1 MRDKM
6 IQYRNGNADIT
17 LYDDGTR
24 IIETEDSILRLDT
37 PLNIDIRVSKRC
49 PYGYD
54 SSRGVSVCGFCHE
67 SATVDG
73 KVCDYDK
80 LLNVIRES
88 DLPKGTELA
97 IGANLISDDFIE
109 FVKELNILGFIVNI
123 TVNERYLTDR
133 GDRQLKKVMQY
144 IKGLG
149 ISFRTLC
156 GSMNLPEWISEYS
169 NTVLHVICG
178 IDNLKDVCKLH
189 KKYHKILVLGE
200 KDFGFNTNKVDL
212 TSNSH
217 IEWDTHIMKLT
228 KLFDIVSFDNLAL
241 EQLHIKDKI
250 SKDEYETFHQGEHS
264 MYINAVDEYY
274 APSSRTLD
282 NIKKF
287 DDITLRD
294 YFKMKEILVC
304 D

>member
-1 MRDKM
+1 M

-17 LYDDGTR
+17 LYEDGTR
-24 IIETEDSILRLDT
+24 FIETEDSILRLDT

-212 TSNSH
+212 NSKSH
-217 IEWDTHIMKLT
+217 IEWDTYIMKLT
-228 KLFDIVSFDNLAL
+228 KLFNIVSFDNLAL
-241 EQLHIKDKI
+241 EQLHIRDKI
-250 SKDEYETFHQGEHS
+250 SKDEYETFYQGEHS
-264 MYINAVDEYY
+264 MYINAVDEYF

-287 DDITLRD
+287 DEISLRD
-294 YFKMKEILVC
+294 YFKLK

>member
-1 MRDKM
+1 M

-24 IIETEDSILRLDT
+24 IIETDDSILKLDT

-212 TSNSH
+212 NSKSH
-217 IEWDTHIMKLT
+217 IEWDTYIMKLT
-228 KLFDIVSFDNLAL
+228 KLFNIVSFDNLAL
-241 EQLHIKDKI
+241 EQLHIRDKI
-250 SKDEYETFHQGEHS
+250 SKDEYETFYQGEHS
-264 MYINAVDEYY
+264 MYINAVDEYF

-287 DDITLRD
+287 DEISLRD
-294 YFKMKEILVC
+294 YFKLKENVIC

>member
-1 MRDKM
+1 M

-17 LYDDGTR
+17 LYEDGTR
-24 IIETEDSILRLDT
+24 FIETEDSILRLDT

-54 SSRGVSVCGFCHE
+54 SSRGVSICGFCHE

-80 LLNVIRES
+80 LLSVIRES

-97 IGANLISDDFIE
+97 IGANQISDDFIE
-109 FVKELNILGFIVNI
+109 FVKELDILGFIVNI

-149 ISFRTLC
+149 ISFRTLEGC
-156 GSMNLPEWISEYS
+156 MNLPKWVSGYS
-169 NTVLHVICG
+169 NTVVHVICG

-189 KKYHKILVLGE
+189 RKYPKILVLGE

-212 TSNSH
+212 NSKSH
-217 IEWDTHIMKLT
+217 VEWDTYIMKLI
-228 KLFDIVSFDNLAL
+228 KLFNIVSFDNLAL
-241 EQLHIKDKI
+241 EQLHIRDKI
-250 SKDEYETFHQGEHS
+250 SKDEYETFYQGEHS
-264 MYINAVDEYY
+264 MYINAVDEYF

-294 YFKMKEILVC
+294 YFKMKENVIC

>member
-1 MRDKM
+1 M

>member
-1 MRDKM
+1 M

-17 LYDDGTR
+17 LYEDGTR
-24 IIETEDSILRLDT
+24 FIETEDSILRLDT

-212 TSNSH
+212 NSKSH
-217 IEWDTHIMKLT
+217 IEWDTYIMKLT
-228 KLFDIVSFDNLAL
+228 KLFNIVSFDNLAL
-241 EQLHIKDKI
+241 EQLHIRDKI
-250 SKDEYETFHQGEHS
+250 SKDEYETFYQGEHS
-264 MYINAVDEYY
+264 MYINAVDEYF

-287 DDITLRD
+287 DEISLRD
-294 YFKMKEILVC
+294 YFKLKENVIC

>member
-1 MRDKM
+1 M

-24 IIETEDSILRLDT
+24 IIETDDSILKLDT

-133 GDRQLKKVMQY
+133 GDRQLKKVIQY

-212 TSNSH
+212 NSKSH
-217 IEWDTHIMKLT
+217 IEWDTYIMKLT
-228 KLFDIVSFDNLAL
+228 KLFNIVSFDNLAL
-241 EQLHIKDKI
+241 EQLHIRDKI
-250 SKDEYETFHQGEHS
+250 SKDEYETFYQGEHS
-264 MYINAVDEYY
+264 MYINAVDEYF

-287 DDITLRD
+287 DEISLRD
-294 YFKMKEILVC
+294 YFKLKENVIC

>member
-1 MRDKM
+1 M

-24 IIETEDSILRLDT
+24 IIETDDSILKLDT

-49 PYGYD
+49 PYGYNAD
-54 SSRGVSVCGFCHE
+54 NGVSICGFCHE

-73 KVCDYDK
+73 DVCDYDK
-80 LLNVIRES
+80 LLDVIKVA

-97 IGANLISDDFIE
+97 IGANQISDDFIE
-109 FVKELNILGFIVNI
+109 FVKDLYNLGFIVNV
-123 TVNERYLTDR
+123 TVNERYLTAG
-133 GDRQLKKVMQY
+133 GDKNFKTIMQY
-144 IKGLG
+144 IQGLG

-189 KKYHKILVLGE
+189 KKYRKVLVLGE

-250 SKDEYETFHQGEHS
+250 SKDEYETFYQGEHS
-264 MYINAVDEYY
+264 MYINAVDECY

>member
-1 MRDKM
+1 M
-6 IQYRNGNADIT
+6 IHYKNGNADIT
-17 LYDDGTR
+17 LYGDGTR
-24 IIETEDSILRLDT
+24 IIETDDDVLKLDT

-54 SSRGVSVCGFCHE
+54 ANKGVSICGFCHE

-73 KVCDYDK
+73 DICDYDK

-97 IGANLISDDFIE
+97 VGANQISDDFIE
-109 FVKELNILGFIVNI
+109 FVKELDILGFIVNI

-133 GDRQLKKVMQY
+133 GDRQLKKVMPH

-149 ISFRTLC
+149 ISFRTLEGC
-156 GSMNLPEWISEYS
+156 MILPKWVSDYS
-169 NTVLHVICG
+169 NTVIHVICG

-189 KKYHKILVLGE
+189 RKYHKILVLGE

-212 TSNSH
+212 NSKSH

-228 KLFDIVSFDNLAL
+228 KLFNIVSFDNLAL

-250 SKDEYETFHQGEHS
+250 SKDEYETFYQGEHS

-282 NIKKF
+282 TIKKF
-287 DDITLRD
+287 DEISLRD
-294 YFKMKEILVC
+294 YFKMKENVIC

>member
-1 MRDKM
+1 M

-24 IIETEDSILRLDT
+24 IIETDDSILKLDT

-49 PYGYD
+49 PYGYNAD
-54 SSRGVSVCGFCHE
+54 KGVSICGFCHE

-73 KVCDYDK
+73 DVCDYDK
-80 LLNVIRES
+80 LLDVIKVA

-97 IGANLISDDFIE
+97 IGANQISDDFIE
-109 FVKELNILGFIVNI
+109 FVKDLYNLGFIVNV
-123 TVNERYLTDR
+123 TVNERYLTDG
-133 GDRQLKKVMQY
+133 GDKNLKKIMQY

-149 ISFRTLC
+149 ISFRTLDGC
-156 GSMNLPEWISEYS
+156 MNLPKWISDYS
-169 NTVLHVICG
+169 NTVIHVICG

-189 KKYHKILVLGE
+189 RKYHKILVLGE

-212 TSNSH
+212 NSKSH
-217 IEWDTHIMKLT
+217 IEWDIHIMKLT
-228 KLFDIVSFDNLAL
+228 KLFNIVSFDNLAL

-250 SKDEYETFHQGEHS
+250 SKDEYETFYQGEHS